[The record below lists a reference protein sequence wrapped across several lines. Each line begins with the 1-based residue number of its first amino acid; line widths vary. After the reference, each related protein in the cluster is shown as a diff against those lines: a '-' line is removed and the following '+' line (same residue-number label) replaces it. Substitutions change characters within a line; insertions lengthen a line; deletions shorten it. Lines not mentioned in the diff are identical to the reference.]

1 MASKFDTIIC
11 FTLLLILGMCSSLA
25 TGQSGL
31 DRTNMAARHER
42 WMRKYG
48 RVYHDTNEKA
58 KRFKIFKKNVEFI
71 ERSNSE
77 ETRTYK
83 LRINEF
89 ADLKNDEFRAARN
102 GYKKFHHKNAST
114 SFRYEGVKD
123 VPESMDWREKG
134 AVTGV
139 KNQGQCGSCW
149 AFSTVA
155 AMEGINQIST
165 KKLISLSEQELL
177 DCDRTDDNQDCH
189 GGFMESAFKFIVKN
203 RGLTTESDYPYQG
216 ISGTCNSQKEASSAA
231 TITGYE
237 NVPVND
243 ESALLKAV
251 ANQPVSVSIDARGQ
265 SFQFYS
271 SGVITSDCGTNL
283 DHGVTAVGYGK
294 TENGTKYWLVK
305 NSWGS
310 EWGEAGYVRV
320 ARDVEAKEGM
330 CGIAM
335 QACYPTVY
343 C

>member
-1 MASKFDTIIC
+1 MASKFDTRIC
-11 FTLLLILGMCSSLA
+11 LTLLLILGMCSSLA
-25 TGQSGL
+25 TGRSGL
-31 DRTNMAARHER
+31 DGTNMAARHQR
-42 WMRKYG
+42 WMRTYG
-48 RVYHDTNEKA
+48 RVYKDRDEKA
-58 KRFKIFKKNVEFI
+58 KRFNIFKKNVEFI
-71 ERSNSE
+71 EHSNSE
-77 ETRTYK
+77 GTRTYK
-83 LRINEF
+83 LGINEF
-89 ADLKNDEFRAARN
+89 ADLQNEEFRAARN
-102 GYKKFHHKNAST
+102 GHKKFTHKKSST
-114 SFRYEGVKD
+114 PFRYEGVTD

-139 KNQGQCGSCW
+139 KDQGQCGSCW

-165 KKLISLSEQELL
+165 SKLISLSEQELM
-177 DCDRTDDNQDCH
+177 DCDRTNDNQGCH
-189 GGFMESAFKFIVKN
+189 GGFMEAAFKFIVKN
-203 RGLTTESDYPYQG
+203 QGLTTESDYPYQG
-216 ISGTCNSQKEASSAA
+216 ISNTCNSQKEASSAA

-237 NVPVND
+237 DVPVND

-251 ANQPVSVSIDARGQ
+251 ANQPVSVSIDASGA

-310 EWGEAGYVRV
+310 DWGEAGYVKV
-320 ARDVEAKEGM
+320 ERDVEAKEGM

-335 QACYPTVY
+335 QACYPTA
-343 C
+343 

>member
-1 MASKFDTIIC
+1 MASKFDII
-11 FTLLLILGMCSSLA
+11 TLLLILGMCSSLEA
-25 TGQSGL
+25 GRSGQDL
-31 DRTNMAARHER
+31 ANMAARHER

-48 RVYHDTNEKA
+48 RVYQDTDEKA
-58 KRFKIFKKNVEFI
+58 KRFKIFKMNVEFI

-77 ETRTYK
+77 VNRTYK

-89 ADLKNDEFRAARN
+89 ADLKNDEFCAARN
-102 GYKKFHHKNAST
+102 GYKKFPQNKSST

-123 VPESMDWREKG
+123 VPQSMDWRKKG

-165 KKLISLSEQELL
+165 RKLISLSEQELL
-177 DCDRTDDNQDCH
+177 DCDRTGGNQDCH
-189 GGFMESAFKFIVKN
+189 GGFMESAFKFIVQN
-203 RGLTTESDYPYQG
+203 RGLTTESDYPYHG
-216 ISGTCNSQKEASSAA
+216 ISGTCNSQKKASSVA

-237 NVPVND
+237 NVPIND

-251 ANQPVSVSIDARGQ
+251 ANQPVSVSIDSKGP

-271 SGVITSDCGTNL
+271 SGVITGDCGTNL
-283 DHGVTAVGYGK
+283 DHGVTVVGYGE

-320 ARDVEAKEGM
+320 ARDVEAKGGM

-335 QACYPTVY
+335 QACYPTVSS
-343 C
+343 

>member
-1 MASKFDTIIC
+1 MASKFDTI
-11 FTLLLILGMCSSLA
+11 TLLLIIGMCSSLA
-25 TGQSGL
+25 AGRSGL
-31 DRTNMAARHER
+31 DQTNMAARHEL

-48 RVYHDTNEKA
+48 RVYQDTHEKA

-77 ETRTYK
+77 GTRTYK
-83 LRINEF
+83 LRVNEF
-89 ADLKNDEFRAARN
+89 ADLQNEEFRATRN
-102 GYKKFHHKNAST
+102 GYKKLPHKKSST
-114 SFRYEGVKD
+114 PFRYEGVKD

-139 KNQGQCGSCW
+139 KDQGQCGSCW

-165 KKLISLSEQELL
+165 KQLISLSEQELL

-189 GGFMESAFKFIVKN
+189 GGFMESAFKFIVN
-203 RGLTTESDYPYQG
+203 NIGLTTESDYPYQG
-216 ISGTCNSQKEASSAA
+216 ISGTCNSQKEESSAA

-243 ESALLKAV
+243 ESSLLKAV
-251 ANQPVSVSIDARGQ
+251 ANQPVSVSIDASGQ

-305 NSWGS
+305 NYWGS

-335 QACYPTVY
+335 QACYPTVS